1 HDAEDAFQA
10 TFLVLARKA
19 ESIRRATA
27 VASWLH
33 GVAYRIALRARRDA
47 LRRRLR
53 EEKAPLPSEGS
64 SSEAA
69 LRELQALLDDEVSR
83 LPEKL
88 RAPFV
93 LCVLDGRSIAEAA
106 ALLGWKAG
114 TVSGRLS
121 RARQELRRR
130 LARRGVGLGAA
141 LVATEVCRG
150 AAPPPALARATIE
163 GPVVGVSPAVAALAG
178 GVIGTMFVTR
188 SKTVVAL
195 LLALGLLAA
204 GTGILANP
212 GDSPRQ
218 GERPTA
224 KVPPPAQ
231 EKKPAAQDGKM
242 ITIAVSG
249 RVLAPDGK
257 PVAKARLYWPRLL
270 KEDPQAPEDV
280 EVAQHGTTGADG
292 RFRVELQH
300 SRLHRRQP
308 MPLLA

>member
-1 HDAEDAFQA
+1 MEEAFCRRVLRMATAQLESVLQHLHRLVAGQGGPDPSDEQLLRRFAAQRDQSAFAALVQRHGRLVWGVCRHILHHHDAEDAFQA

-64 SSEAA
+64 SSETA
-69 LRELQALLDDEVSR
+69 LRELQTLLDDEVGR

-114 TVSGRLS
+114 TVSGRLT

-178 GVIGTMFVTR
+178 GVIGAMFVTR

-195 LLALGLLAA
+195 LLALGLLA
-204 GTGILANP
+204 
-212 GDSPRQ
+212 
-218 GERPTA
+218 
-224 KVPPPAQ
+224 
-231 EKKPAAQDGKM
+231 
-242 ITIAVSG
+242 
-249 RVLAPDGK
+249 
-257 PVAKARLYWPRLL
+257 
-270 KEDPQAPEDV
+270 
-280 EVAQHGTTGADG
+280 
-292 RFRVELQH
+292 
-300 SRLHRRQP
+300 
-308 MPLLA
+308 